1 MLFYLLQIVWWNCPP
16 EFTFLFIRS
25 GQPRRSAVGSLDQ
38 QSKPHSCREFQ
49 HALFWAHFPW
59 RFCLQILVA
68 NEREPSV
75 AHFLLVLGK
84 VPIRRSWMQYSE
96 RGVHFRSFCIM
107 RHCPFKW
114 PSILTDWSVCIHDM
128 LVSMITREKG
138 NTNAVR
144 YWLDH
149 RGKGKSRLELLTL
162 QQWLWNLVLK
172 VRGAEK

>member
-1 MLFYLLQIVWWNCPP
+1 MIELSTWVHFFVYPVKTAPQVS
-16 EFTFLFIRS
+16 S
-25 GQPRRSAVGSLDQ
+25 GVPR
-38 QSKPHSCREFQ
+38 PHSCREFQ
-49 HALFWAHFPW
+49 HALFWAHFHW

-68 NEREPSV
+68 NEIELSV
-75 AHFLLVLGK
+75 TRFLLVLGK

-128 LVSMITREKG
+128 LVSVITREKG
-138 NTNAVR
+138 KTNAVR

-162 QQWLWNLVLK
+162 QQWLLNLVLK